1 MCGVCIC
8 PDTPVQDLTSLLKTR
23 YIGENNLVDLVDVL
37 AVNPGVAGQTFDS
50 SVLDKVKW
58 LYEQEIV
65 QYIMIDGG
73 IDENTIVDAAQA
85 GANVIVS
92 GSGIFGRDRKAS
104 DGVEVIR
111 DNIQKF
117 GSLLQETGI

>member
-1 MCGVCIC
+1 MSIC
-8 PDTPVQDLTSLLKTR
+8 PDTPIEDIGFLLR
-23 YIGENNLVDLVDVL
+23 AHYIGENKLIDLVDVL
-37 AVNPGVAGQTFDS
+37 AVNPGVAGQAFNSD
-50 SVLDKVKW
+50 VLEKVQL
-58 LYEQEIV
+58 LYELDMV
-65 QYIMIDGG
+65 KYIMVDGG
-73 IDENTIVDAAQA
+73 MNEVTIVDAAQA

-92 GSGIFGRDRKAS
+92 GSSIFGRDRKAS